1 MFKILAIESEKEL
14 FDFIKK
20 RYHLSLSF
28 SHLPKLNLYNF
39 IEYFINEFSVKEKE
53 TDFILNFLEMLYA
66 FTQHN
71 GVTLKD
77 FLKFWEEEGK
87 DTSIQASENVDAIQ
101 IMTIHKAKGLE
112 FPVVFLPMEN
122 KNEDGKFTEWYN
134 LVDEHHGLNS
144 VNISGFGK
152 EFETY
157 DEDIMKF
164 NHENTYKN
172 IIDRICVQ
180 YVATTRPVEQLFLY
194 LEKPNNSTNHLEIL
208 DFVNQFN
215 HHNTDNFDL
224 YPISENELKK
234 QSKKQKNNHQTMAV
248 HTLQNNQKNTNN
260 IKIATPSKNYQN
272 RNQKVRLGI
281 LIHDIFAQ
289 IAHQNDVEKVLENQL
304 IQGNIT
310 QEEKDAISKM
320 ILKIINHPKYSH
332 FFSEEVQEVLNEREI
347 LITEENGEQSIYR
360 PDRIIKNHEGYII
373 IDFKTGKEKEKEH
386 QKQIQTYQKALEKLG
401 KKVVGTE
408 IIYID

>member
-1 MFKILAIESEKEL
+1 
-14 FDFIKK
+14 
-20 RYHLSLSF
+20 
-28 SHLPKLNLYNF
+28 
-39 IEYFINEFSVKEKE
+39 
-53 TDFILNFLEMLYA
+53 
-66 FTQHN
+66 
-71 GVTLKD
+71 
-77 FLKFWEEEGK
+77 
-87 DTSIQASENVDAIQ
+87 
-101 IMTIHKAKGLE
+101 MTIHKAKGLE

-122 KNEDGKFTEWYN
+122 KNHDGKFTEWYDLTEEN
-134 LVDEHHGLNS
+134 TLLHS
-144 VNISGFGK
+144 INISGFGK
-152 EFETY
+152 EYETY
-157 DEDIMKF
+157 DDDIFQF
-164 NHENTYKN
+164 NHVNTYKN
-172 IIDRICVQ
+172 TIDRICVQ

-215 HHNTDNFDL
+215 HHNTDSFDL

-234 QSKKQKNNHQTMAV
+234 QSKKQKIQHQTMSV
-248 HTLQNNQKNTNN
+248 HILQNDQKNINN

-289 IAHQNDVEKVLENQL
+289 ISHQNEVEKVLENQL
-304 IQGNIT
+304 IQGTIT
-310 QEEKDAISKM
+310 QEEKDTISKM
-320 ILKIINHPKYSH
+320 ILKIINHSEYSH

-386 QKQIQTYQKALEKLG
+386 RKQIQTYQKALEKLG

-408 IIYID
+408 IIYLE